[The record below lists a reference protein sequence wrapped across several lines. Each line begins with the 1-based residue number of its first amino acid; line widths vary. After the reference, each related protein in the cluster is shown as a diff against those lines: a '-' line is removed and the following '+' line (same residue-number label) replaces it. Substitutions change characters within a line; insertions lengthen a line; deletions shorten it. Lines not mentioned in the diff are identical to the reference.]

1 MDEFNK
7 LLHEV
12 VMHGLGVIESM
23 TDEQLQEA
31 LDEADTHDEKL

>member
-7 LLHEV
+7 LMHDV

-23 TDEQLQEA
+23 TDEQLEEA
-31 LDEADTHDEKL
+31 LNGAGDK

>member
-7 LLHEV
+7 LMYDV
-12 VMHGLGVIESM
+12 VIHGLGVIESM

-31 LDEADTHDEKL
+31 LDGTYDN